1 MPIISTREGQGLF
14 SRTTADDKDIAGL
27 LSKFNCVEN
36 SLAND
41 LGSRKKD
48 FLISLSSLIDR
59 NLRLGSIDSPT
70 QFSADQ
76 LKLKTSEL
84 SVLKQLVDEAVI
96 NKSINSGG
104 KKTRRRKINKKRR
117 RHTRKH

>member
-1 MPIISTREGQGLF
+1 MPIISTREGQGLIP
-14 SRTTADDKDIAGL
+14 RTTANDKDIAVL
-27 LSKFNCVEN
+27 LNKFNCVEN
-36 SLAND
+36 ALADD
-41 LGSRKKD
+41 LGTRKKD

-59 NLRLGSIDSPT
+59 NLKLGSIDGPT

-96 NKSINSGG
+96 NKSGG
-104 KKTRRRKINKKRR
+104 RKTRRNKKKSMKKRR
-117 RHTRKH
+117 RHTRKY